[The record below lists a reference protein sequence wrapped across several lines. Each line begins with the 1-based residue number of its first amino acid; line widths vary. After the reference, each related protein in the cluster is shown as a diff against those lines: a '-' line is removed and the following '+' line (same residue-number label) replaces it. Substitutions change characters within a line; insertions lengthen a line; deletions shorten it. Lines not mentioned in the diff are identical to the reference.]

1 MQDEIRALEAR
12 RYDAMLRGDVD
23 ALAALLSER
32 AVYAH
37 SDATRDSKAEYL
49 ASLST
54 GSLRYLEVGHS
65 TEMVLEAGPD
75 CAAALGR
82 MHASIIR
89 NGAEKRIA
97 SLTLAVWAREGG
109 EWRLLAYQP
118 TAMKA

>member
-97 SLTLAVWAREGG
+97 SLTLAVWARESG

>member
-1 MQDEIRALEAR
+1 MKDEIRALEVR
-12 RYDAMLRGDVD
+12 RYEAMLRGDVD
-23 ALAALLSER
+23 ALAALFSER

-54 GSLRYLEVGHS
+54 GSLRYLKIGHT

-75 CAAALGR
+75 AAAAIGR
-82 MHASIIR
+82 MDASIIR
-89 NGAEKRIA
+89 NGAEKCIA
-97 SLTLAVWAREGG
+97 SLTLAVWVREGG